1 MTTTDENTPGAES
14 RGCNR
19 MDAEGNEPTTT
30 QMKEGSA
37 MNVPTTIADA
47 DDLPDGWEHWFDGTI
62 RRDRDVKSFPTIRT
76 TLDTNPAGASL
87 GVWVGSCETAGG
99 PTQAYVSL
107 EAHLNPNL
115 TADEARQAAQ
125 HLLDAADEAEAV
137 QAA

>member
-37 MNVPTTIADA
+37 MNVPTTTAYA
-47 DDLPDGWEHWFDGTI
+47 DDLPEGWEHWFDGTI
-62 RRDRDVKSFPTIRT
+62 RRDRDVKSFPAIRT

-87 GVWVGSCETAGG
+87 GIWVGSCETAGG
-99 PTQAYVSL
+99 PIQAYVSL

-125 HLLDAADEAEAV
+125 QLLDAADKADEVA
-137 QAA
+137 Q

>member
-1 MTTTDENTPGAES
+1 MPTANENTPGADLH
-14 RGCNR
+14 GCNR
-19 MDAEGNEPTTT
+19 EGAEGNEPTTKT
-30 QMKEGSA
+30 MKEGST
-37 MNVPTTIADA
+37 MTVPTTIAYA

-62 RRDRDVKSFPTIRT
+62 RRDRDVKSFPTIRA